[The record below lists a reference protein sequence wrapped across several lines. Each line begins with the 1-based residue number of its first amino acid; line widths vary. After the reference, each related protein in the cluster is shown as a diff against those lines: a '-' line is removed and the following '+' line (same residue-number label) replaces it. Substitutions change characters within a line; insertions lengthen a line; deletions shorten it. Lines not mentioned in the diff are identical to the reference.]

1 MNLVPDFKLEQIY
14 NFFKFQQT
22 SLTYEKFKEALNAV
36 GICLSKKEEK
46 EYGAKNNFSLDD
58 FKETYKNKSKEYTK
72 EEFINC
78 FKIFAPEGNG
88 LINEEQFKKVMTSY
102 GLDKFS
108 KDEYNKF
115 MEQYDKEKDGN
126 FHYEYLIEEFS
137 KN

>member
-36 GICLSKKEEK
+36 GISLSKKEEK
-46 EYGAKNNFSLDD
+46 EYSAKNNYSLDD
-58 FKETYKNKSKEYTK
+58 FKETYKNKSKKYTK

-78 FKIFAPEGNG
+78 FKIFDPEGNG
-88 LINEEQFKKVMTSY
+88 SINEEQFKKVMTSY

-115 MEQYDKEKDGN
+115 MKQYDKEKDGN
-126 FHYEYLIEEFS
+126 FHYENLIEEFS